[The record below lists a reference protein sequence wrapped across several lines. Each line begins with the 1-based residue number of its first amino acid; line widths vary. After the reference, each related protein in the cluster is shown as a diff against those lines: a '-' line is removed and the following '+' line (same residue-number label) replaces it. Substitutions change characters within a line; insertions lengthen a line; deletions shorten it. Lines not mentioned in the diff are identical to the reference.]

1 MTEGSRSPL
10 DRPPR
15 AVGLLGGGVIGG
27 GWAARFMLNG
37 VDVRLYG
44 PSAGALERV
53 EKILLKAR
61 RAYRRLTQVPLPP
74 EGSLTVVESVA
85 DAVRDVELVQESA
98 PERLDLKQPLLAA
111 ASRAAAPDTLIC
123 SSSSGLAPSLLQ
135 AQMNHP
141 ERLLVAHPFN
151 PAYLMPLVELCA
163 GQHTRP
169 ETLARAAAIYRS
181 VGMHPLV
188 VRKEVDGFIANRLQE
203 AMWREALWLVHDGV
217 ATVQEVDD
225 AVRYSFGLRRAILGP
240 FRIGGGAV
248 GMRRYMEQWGPML
261 KCPWTKLTD
270 VPELTDAFLD
280 RLAEQSEL
288 QASVENL
295 TFPEL
300 EEKRDDCLVSVLQ
313 ALRTQRY
320 GAGETL
326 ARWEQVLRKRTAPAQ

>member
-1 MTEGSRSPL
+1 M
-10 DRPPR
+10 
-15 AVGLLGGGVIGG
+15 GGGVIGG

>member
-1 MTEGSRSPL
+1 MCDCTP
-10 DRPPR
+10 
-15 AVGLLGGGVIGG
+15 
-27 GWAARFMLNG
+27 
-37 VDVRLYG
+37 G